1 MSNGS
6 SRTLLSFD
14 LLDDGEHSRL
24 DDWGNRSA
32 LSRPSSEPVTVP
44 VLFAAQVARSP
55 ESVAL
60 VSGDRSWS
68 YRELDEKSNR
78 LANLLADHGVGPG
91 ETVAL
96 LISRSAEAIVSIL
109 AVLKTGAAY
118 LPIDPAHPDDRIG
131 FMLTDAAPGIAVST
145 AELRTRLD
153 GGEVPVVD
161 VDDPA
166 VERQPCTALPGPQ
179 PDDLAYMTYTS
190 GTTGVPKAVAV
201 THRNVTQLVERLH
214 ADLPSEPGQA
224 WSQWHSLVFDVSVW
238 EIWGAL
244 LHGGRLVI
252 VPEAAA
258 SSPDDLQNLVLAE
271 KVSVLCLTP
280 SAAGMLSPDRLEST
294 TLVVAGEACPP
305 NWWRGGPLAGS

>member
-14 LLDDGEHSRL
+14 LLDDGEHNRL

-68 YRELDEKSNR
+68 YRELDEQSNR
-78 LANLLADHGVGPG
+78 LANLLADHGAGPG

-131 FMLTDAAPGIAVST
+131 FMLADAAP
-145 AELRTRLD
+145 
-153 GGEVPVVD
+153 
-161 VDDPA
+161 
-166 VERQPCTALPGPQ
+166 
-179 PDDLAYMTYTS
+179 
-190 GTTGVPKAVAV
+190 
-201 THRNVTQLVERLH
+201 
-214 ADLPSEPGQA
+214 
-224 WSQWHSLVFDVSVW
+224 
-238 EIWGAL
+238 
-244 LHGGRLVI
+244 
-252 VPEAAA
+252 A
-258 SSPDDLQNLVLAE
+258 S
-271 KVSVLCLTP
+271 P
-280 SAAGMLSPDRLEST
+280 SAPRNCVPGWTAAKYRWSTSTMPLSSVSRAPRCRARNRT
-294 TLVVAGEACPP
+294 IWPT
-305 NWWRGGPLAGS
+305 